1 MSLLYSCSLPN
12 LRISQVV
19 ITVTLTLYD
28 HILTFHDEVKYIWGA
43 RKWLNKLI
51 FVVNR
56 YIVEAA
62 LIGTAY
68 GS

>member
-1 MSLLYSCSLPN
+1 MSLLYSRLLPK
-12 LRISQVV
+12 LQTSQPV
-19 ITVTLTLYD
+19 ITVTLALYD
-28 HILTFHDEVKYIWGA
+28 HILTFQDEVEYIWGA

-51 FVVNR
+51 FIVNR

>member
-1 MSLLYSCSLPN
+1 MSPLYSRLLPN
-12 LRISQVV
+12 LQISQAV
-19 ITVTLTLYD
+19 IAVTLVLYD
-28 HILTFHDEVKYIWGA
+28 HILTFHDEVEYIWGA
-43 RKWLNKLI
+43 RKWSNKLI
-51 FVVNR
+51 FLVNR